1 MKAIALAC
9 ETIAD
14 EVRLAAQQTSS
25 RLPLYWVESGM
36 HNYPDKLR
44 KHLQSE
50 IDRIDNVDYTLLLFG
65 YCGNS
70 LLGLVSHK
78 SRLVIPRVDDCISL
92 LLGGNERR
100 NALNR
105 EAMGYF
111 LTRGWLS
118 HENNLWNEYNY
129 CVKKYGP
136 ERTRQI
142 YHVMLHNYKK
152 LNVIETGAYNLEA
165 LLPLTGEIAR
175 ELALEHAVVEG
186 TLDLL
191 CRALRGDWD
200 EQFVIIEP
208 GCEVTLSRLGIIDDT
223 EHAQPRLNNL
233 GETACTASEE
243 AG

>member
-14 EVRLAAQQTSS
+14 EVRLAAQQTDS
-25 RLPLYWVESGM
+25 LFPICWIESGM

-44 KHLQSE
+44 KYLQSE
-50 IDRIDNVDYTLLLFG
+50 IDRIENVDYTLLLFG

-70 LLGLVSHK
+70 LLGLVPHNNP
-78 SRLVIPRVDDCISL
+78 LVIPRVDDCISL

-105 EAMGYF
+105 KAMGYF

-129 CVKKYGP
+129 CIKKYGP

-152 LNVIETGAYNLEA
+152 LNVIETGAYNLEE
-165 LLPLTGEIAR
+165 LLPLTEEIAR

-191 CRALRGDWD
+191 CRALQGDWN
-200 EQFVIIEP
+200 EQFIIIEP
-208 GCEVTLSRLGIIDDT
+208 GHEVTLSSLGIADKAQ
-223 EHAQPRLNNL
+223 HAQPLVNNL
-233 GETACTASEE
+233 DETACTAAGE